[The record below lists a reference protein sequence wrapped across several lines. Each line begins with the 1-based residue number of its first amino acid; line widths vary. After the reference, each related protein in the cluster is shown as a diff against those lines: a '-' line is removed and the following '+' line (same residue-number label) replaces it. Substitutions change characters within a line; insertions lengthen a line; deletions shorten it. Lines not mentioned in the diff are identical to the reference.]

1 MTDLWIGAD
10 AWNGWKVTTD
20 HASSSYGQPV
30 LVSPDGIAY
39 ESGDITSLDEVYSG
53 SNAAAKW
60 GINESTLQ
68 NYATQGEFYPN
79 EIKHLDRDWI
89 ITRRGMQRL
98 FHKAS
103 E

>member
-1 MTDLWIGAD
+1 MTDLWIGSD
-10 AWNGWKVTTD
+10 AWIGWKVTTD

-39 ESGDITSLDEVYSG
+39 EPGDITSLGEVYSG
-53 SNAAAKW
+53 SDAAAKW

-68 NYATQGEFYPN
+68 NYARQGKFHPN

-89 ITRRGMQRL
+89 ITREGMQRI
-98 FHKAS
+98 FNTDH

>member
-1 MTDLWIGAD
+1 MPDLWKGAD
-10 AWNGWKVTTD
+10 NWAGWRVTTD
-20 HASSSYGQPV
+20 HASASYGQPV

-39 ESGDITSLDEVYSG
+39 EPEDITSLDEVYSS

-60 GINESTLQ
+60 GVNESTLQ
-68 NYATQGEFYPN
+68 NYATQGKFFPS
-79 EIKHLDRDWI
+79 EIKQLNRDWI

-98 FHKAS
+98 FDKAL